1 MSSTDSGTNDKK
13 ENTSSNEKNFL
24 QFPPTGGL
32 VAARCE
38 VLGFCRSRARD
49 FGRAYRHRRCGRNRS
64 RGDGGAR
71 RATLTLTITHL
82 EKQKVVFGIEKIA
95 VDGEWSMK
103 FHFPDAGEYRVA
115 AVGNVPG
122 LAPVRSEHG
131 MTVTGME
138 PPAGTMIA
146 ALVYFVGLI
155 ALGLGAGRWS
165 KKRGPSI

>member
-1 MSSTDSGTNDKK
+1 MAIL
-13 ENTSSNEKNFL
+13 EVE
-24 QFPPTGGL
+24 
-32 VAARCE
+32 AAT
-38 VLGFCRSRARD
+38 VGKPSHVGWKMATT
-49 FGRAYRHRRCGRNRS
+49 
-64 RGDGGAR
+64 GDGGAR

-146 ALVYFVGLI
+146 ALAYFVGLI

-165 KKRGPSI
+165 KRRGASI